1 MAIKAITGLQG
12 SGKTYET
19 VLRVVVPA
27 IKEGRRVVTN
37 ISGLQPASI
46 AAFLDLD
53 DHERV
58 EKLIHV
64 FTQQRISEPDFFP
77 VLTSDGSMWDES
89 VPSVVVPGDVVIIDE
104 AWHSFGDAFDQKKL
118 PRHFA
123 FLREHRHYVST
134 AGHTCDIHFLTQDI
148 NDLHRTVRRVVEL
161 TTYAKKPKELGITN
175 AYIVDLYRGYRLLS
189 RSLISTHRYFYDE
202 RVFAMY
208 SSYTATNAKELA
220 LDDRQNVLKKL
231 VPTALAMIFLMAVLG
246 YYLWIFFH
254 PEEDKTESAPAPILN
269 PPTSPPNTTTSIQP
283 PVPAPDQ
290 SDWRVVGRVSAD
302 SDYFLLVSGSRYR
315 YVARS
320 DNSFVSNHAMNV
332 LVDGKMATTYSNSD
346 QKNTGLPK

>member
-58 EKLIHV
+58 AKLIHV
-64 FTQQRISEPDFFP
+64 VTQQRISEPDFFP
-77 VLTSDGSMWDES
+77 VLTSDGSRWDDS
-89 VPSVVVPGDVVIIDE
+89 VPSVVVPGDVIIIDE
-104 AWHSFGDAFDQKKL
+104 AWHSFGDSFEQKKL

-123 FLREHRHYVST
+123 FLREHRHYVSA

-202 RVFAMY
+202 RVFTMY
-208 SSYTATNAKELA
+208 SSYTGNNAKELA

-231 VPTALAMIFLMAVLG
+231 IPTALAMLFLIAVLG
-246 YYLWIFFH
+246 YYLWNFFH
-254 PEEDKTESAPAPILN
+254 PEEVKAESLHASQSS
-269 PPTSPPNTTTSIQP
+269 TSPVQITTPSQSP
-283 PVPAPDQ
+283 WPVPDQ

-332 LVDGKMATTYSNSD
+332 LVDGKMATTYANAD